1 MTKSPKAP
9 AQRLIRCAVYTRKST
24 EEGLEQEFN
33 SLHAQRESA
42 EAYIKSQKQA
52 GWVCLPEH
60 YDDGGFTGGNLD
72 RPALKRLL
80 ADVDKGL
87 IDCLV
92 VYKVDRLSR
101 SLLDFAK
108 IMEAFEKRQV
118 AFVSVTQMFNTAS
131 SMGRLVLNVLLS
143 FAQFEREIISER
155 TRDKIAAARRKGKW
169 VGGKPLLGY
178 DVEPRG
184 SKLVVNE
191 EEAVRVRA
199 IFDMY
204 LKHRGLIPVVQEV
217 EKRGWLTK
225 RWQTRKG
232 HFRGGQK
239 FTKSSLHHLLT
250 NPVYLGKV
258 KYKKEVHP
266 GEHLAIV
273 LPDVWKQVQDLL
285 RQKGPGTTVRTESHS
300 LLKGILRCKPCGF
313 AMTPAFAAKNGGK
326 RYRFYACVNA
336 IKRGR
341 QVCPSKSLPAL
352 EIERLV
358 IEQIREFAKSRQGS
372 SGANDALARFRD
384 NSAWDSLFAVEQ
396 ARLVQRIIQR
406 VEYDGR
412 EGKVAITFHPLDNQ
426 NSNGERTYQ
435 EKEIDQ

>member
-1 MTKSPKAP
+1 MTKSPKGP
-9 AQRLIRCAVYTRKST
+9 VQRTVRCAIYTRKST

-42 EAYIKSQKQA
+42 EAYIKSQKHT
-52 GWVCLPEH
+52 GWVCLPDH

-80 ADVDKGL
+80 ADIDKGL
-87 IDCLV
+87 IDSV
-92 VYKVDRLSR
+92 ISYKVDRLSR

-108 IMEAFEKRQV
+108 IMETFEKQRV
-118 AFVSVTQMFNTAS
+118 AFVSVTQMFNTAT

-169 VGGKPLLGY
+169 VGGQPLLGY
-178 DVEPRG
+178 DVQG

-191 EEAVRVRA
+191 EEALRVRA
-199 IFDMY
+199 IFELY
-204 LKHRGLIPVVQEV
+204 LKHQGLLPVVQEL
-217 EKRGWLTK
+217 EKRDWLTK

-232 HFRGGQK
+232 HFRGGQR

-266 GEHLAIV
+266 GEHQAI
-273 LPDVWKQVQDLL
+273 LPPDVWQQVQDLL
-285 RQKGPGTTVRTESHS
+285 RQKGPGTTTRTKSHA
-300 LLKGILRCKPCGF
+300 LLKGVLRCRPCGF
-313 AMTPAFAAKNGGK
+313 AMTPAFASKNGGK

-336 IKRGR
+336 LKRGR
-341 QVCPSKSLPAL
+341 QVCASRYLPAL
-352 EIERLV
+352 AIESVV
-358 IEQIREFAKSRQGS
+358 IAQIRELAKSKHAS
-372 SGANDALARFRD
+372 SGTDDGLAPFRD
-384 NSAWDSLFAVEQ
+384 HSAWEALPVAEQ
-396 ARLVQRIIQR
+396 ARLVLRLVQQ

-412 EGKVAITFHPLDNQ
+412 EGKVAITFHPLDNPS
-426 NSNGERTYQ
+426 SNGQRTLQ
-435 EKEIDQ
+435 VKDNQR

>member
-1 MTKSPKAP
+1 MTKSPKAQAP
-9 AQRLIRCAVYTRKST
+9 RIVRCAVYTRKST

-33 SLHAQRESA
+33 SLHAQRDSA

-52 GWVCLPEH
+52 GWVCSPEH
-60 YDDGGFTGGNLD
+60 YDDGGFTGANLD

-80 ADVDKGL
+80 ADIDKGL
-87 IDCLV
+87 IDSV
-92 VYKVDRLSR
+92 VTYKVDRLSR

-108 IMEAFEKRQV
+108 IMETFEKRHI
-118 AFVSVTQMFNTAS
+118 AFVSVTQMFNTAT

-169 VGGKPLLGY
+169 VGGQPLLGY
-178 DVEPRG
+178 DVQG

-199 IFDMY
+199 IFELY
-204 LKHRGLIPVVQEV
+204 LKHQGLIPVVQEL
-217 EKRGWLTK
+217 EKRDWLTK

-232 HFRGGQK
+232 HFRGGQR

-258 KYKKEVHP
+258 KYKKEVHA
-266 GEHLAIV
+266 GEHQAIIF
-273 LPDVWKQVQDLL
+273 PDLWQQVQELL
-285 RQKGPGTTVRTESHS
+285 RQKSPGTTARTESHA
-300 LLKGILRCKPCGF
+300 LLKGVLRCRPCGF

-336 IKRGR
+336 LKRGR
-341 QVCPSKSLPAL
+341 QICPSRYVPAL
-352 EIERLV
+352 AIESVV
-358 IEQIREFAKSRQGS
+358 IAQIRELAKSKHTS
-372 SGANDALARFRD
+372 SGTDDELAPFRD
-384 NSAWDSLFAVEQ
+384 HSTWQALPAGEQ
-396 ARLVQRIIQR
+396 ARLVQRLVQR

-412 EGKVAITFHPLDNQ
+412 QSKIAITFHSLDNQ
-426 NSNGERTYQ
+426 NSNGQPTS
-435 EKEIDQ
+435 KENDR

>member
-1 MTKSPKAP
+1 MTKSPKP
-9 AQRLIRCAVYTRKST
+9 QAQRSVRCAVYTRKST

-52 GWVCLPEH
+52 GWVCLPQE

-101 SLLDFAK
+101 SLLDFAR
-108 IMEAFEKRQV
+108 IMEVFEKRQV
-118 AFVSVTQMFNTAS
+118 AFVSVTQMFNTAT

-178 DVEPRG
+178 DVDPRG

-199 IFDMY
+199 IFELY
-204 LKHRGLIPVVQEV
+204 LRHQGLIPVVQEL
-217 EKRGWLTK
+217 EKRDWLTK
-225 RWQTRKG
+225 HWQTRKG
-232 HFRGGQK
+232 HFRGGQR

-266 GEHLAIV
+266 GEHQAII
-273 LPDVWKQVQDLL
+273 PSDIWQQVQDML
-285 RQKGPGTTVRTESHS
+285 RQKSPDTTARTESQA

-313 AMTPAFAAKNGGK
+313 AMTPTFACKKGGK
-326 RYRFYACVNA
+326 RYRHYACVNA
-336 IKRGR
+336 LKRGR
-341 QVCPSKSLPAL
+341 QVCPCRYVPAL
-352 EIERLV
+352 AIERV
-358 IEQIREFAKSRQGS
+358 VVEQIREFAKSKHQS
-372 SGANDALARFRD
+372 SGTKDALAPFQD
-384 NSAWDSLFAVEQ
+384 HSVWDSLPAAEQ
-396 ARLVQRIIQR
+396 ARQVQCLVQR

-412 EGKVAITFHPLDNQ
+412 EGKVAITFHPPGNW
-426 NSNGERTYQ
+426 NSNGDQTCR
-435 EKEIDQ
+435 EKEIGQ